1 MVWFFWA
8 FLCCLCWGFGD
19 LFYKIGSDR
28 KDRTAHIKFIV
39 WSGIVMGLCS
49 LLFLP
54 LSESGAPLK
63 ILIEYPAFTFI
74 VLLYVFSL
82 IVSVIGMRYLEASVI
97 SPLENTT
104 GAFSGIAIAL
114 ILLSTDK
121 FSDIFQEFLPLD
133 IIGTIIIVLGM
144 VALGFEEH
152 QLSIKQNEI
161 LPDGSK
167 KRLGAKALIFPI
179 AYCLLDAGTVIG
191 EGVFLYGAD
200 GIGEFDYIILEG
212 LIFAASGIV
221 AWLYLVFAKKIVYN
235 PFKKSE
241 MPKASAGLLE
251 TIGNVFFALAMGK
264 NPVLGAP
271 LCASYCIVTMIASRI
286 FLKEKLAK
294 LQYIFLIVV
303 IIGIILL
310 GISEGLGSM

>member
-1 MVWFFWA
+1 MVWFVWA

-28 KDRTAHIKFIV
+28 KDKTAHIKFIV

-49 LLFLP
+49 LLCLP
-54 LSESGAPLK
+54 FSESGSPLK
-63 ILIEYPAFTFI
+63 ILVEYPAFTFI
-74 VLLYVFSL
+74 VLMYVLSL
-82 IVSVIGMRYLEASVI
+82 IVSVIGMRYLEASII

-104 GAFSGIAIAL
+104 GAFSGIVIAL
-114 ILLSTDK
+114 ILLSTGK
-121 FSDIFQEFLPLD
+121 FNDIFQEFLPLD
-133 IIGTIIIVLGM
+133 IIGTGIIILGM
-144 VALGFEEH
+144 ISLGFEEH
-152 QLSIKQNEI
+152 QLSIKNNEI

-167 KRLGAKALIFPI
+167 KRIGARALIYPL

-191 EGVFLYGAD
+191 EGVFLYGGD

-212 LIFAASGIV
+212 LIFAVSGIV
-221 AWLYLVFAKKIVYN
+221 AWLYLFLIKKVVYN

-241 MPKASAGLLE
+241 ISKASASVLE
-251 TIGNVFFALAMGK
+251 TVGNVFFAFAMGK

-286 FLKEKLAK
+286 FLKEKLVK
-294 LQYIFLIVV
+294 MQYVLLFV
-303 IIGIILL
+303 IILGIILL
-310 GISEGLGSM
+310 GISEGLGSL

>member
-1 MVWFFWA
+1 MVWFVWA

-28 KDRTAHIKFIV
+28 KDKTAHIKFIV

-49 LLFLP
+49 LLCLP
-54 LSESGAPLK
+54 FSESGSPLK
-63 ILIEYPAFTFI
+63 ILVEYPAFTFI
-74 VLLYVFSL
+74 VLMYVLSL
-82 IVSVIGMRYLEASVI
+82 IVSVIGMRYLEASII

-104 GAFSGIAIAL
+104 GAFSGIVIAL
-114 ILLSTDK
+114 ILLSTGK
-121 FSDIFQEFLPLD
+121 FNDIFQEFLPLD
-133 IIGTIIIVLGM
+133 IIGTGIIILGM
-144 VALGFEEH
+144 ISLGFEEH
-152 QLSIKQNEI
+152 QLSIKNNEI

-167 KRLGAKALIFPI
+167 KRIGARALIYPL

-191 EGVFLYGAD
+191 EGVFLYGGD

-212 LIFAASGIV
+212 LIFAVSGIV
-221 AWLYLVFAKKIVYN
+221 AWLYLFLIKKVVYN

-241 MPKASAGLLE
+241 ISKASAGVLE
-251 TIGNVFFALAMGK
+251 TVGNVFFAFAMGK

-286 FLKEKLAK
+286 FLKEKLVK
-294 LQYIFLIVV
+294 MQYVLLFV
-303 IIGIILL
+303 IILGIILL
-310 GISEGLGSM
+310 GISEGLGSL